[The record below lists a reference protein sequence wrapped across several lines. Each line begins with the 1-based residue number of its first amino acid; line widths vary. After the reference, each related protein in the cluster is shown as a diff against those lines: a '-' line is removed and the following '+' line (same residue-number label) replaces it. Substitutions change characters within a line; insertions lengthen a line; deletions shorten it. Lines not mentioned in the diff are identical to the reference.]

1 MMHITSICVLFIC
14 ISPSIAI
21 VKNSFFLSGER
32 EILKG
37 ELLHTLPVLGKE
49 WKVSFEVNP
58 RNYVVG
64 LTNILHL
71 WYPNGHN
78 PSGYSAAV
86 SCLSIGIE
94 FLRCS
99 TQGYCQ
105 TARLSYKYRASEHQ
119 HKYFHDYNIPQ
130 LDQWTNIEVSQIW
143 DGNSYKIVFNHG
155 AKEKP
160 ILNPKIFE
168 GVKVYTSDPWNNF
181 QPGKIR
187 GLHITNLNIG

>member
-1 MMHITSICVLFIC
+1 MRLLTPSCILFVRALVSIATDENSF
-14 ISPSIAI
+14 SPSQESEI
-21 VKNSFFLSGER
+21 VKGKLFD
-32 EILKG
+32 
-37 ELLHTLPVLGKE
+37 TLPVLGKE

-58 RNYVVG
+58 RKNVVG

-71 WYPNGHN
+71 WYPNGRT
-78 PSGYSAAV
+78 PSGYYAAV

-105 TARLSYKYRASEHQ
+105 IARLSYKYRASEHQ

-130 LDQWTNIEVSQIW
+130 LHHWTNIEVSQIW

-168 GVKVYTSDPWNNF
+168 GVRVYASDPWNNA